1 MRVALLMD
9 YYQRLPERR
18 LGEDGKSWSV
28 RLHEGLSRFQQE
40 VAARYSEGTLQ
51 RLVHEA
57 SPEARRAAVAAL
69 GLVGTLASNKL
80 LASRLHDSDTT
91 VRQLAHDALWSL
103 WFRGDTPDHCR
114 ELQKL
119 MRQRDP
125 QKALTGFD
133 ALIQRAASFA
143 EAYNQRAIVHFRLE
157 EYQKSI
163 ADCETTLKL
172 NPHHF
177 GAASGMAQCY
187 MKLKKPR
194 AALKAF
200 RSAYRLNPHIE
211 GIEDT
216 IRTLEDVLGEEGRK
230 EDK

>member
-1 MRVALLMD
+1 
-9 YYQRLPERR
+9 
-18 LGEDGKSWSV
+18 
-28 RLHEGLSRFQQE
+28 
-40 VAARYSEGTLQ
+40 
-51 RLVHEA
+51 
-57 SPEARRAAVAAL
+57 
-69 GLVGTLASNKL
+69 
-80 LASRLHDSDTT
+80 

-103 WFRGDTPDHCR
+103 WFRGDSPEHCR
-114 ELQKL
+114 ELQRL

-125 QKALTGFD
+125 RRALVGIN
-133 ALIQRAASFA
+133 ALIHKAPSFA
-143 EAYNQRAIVHFRLE
+143 EAYNQRAILFFRLE
-157 EYQKSI
+157 DFGSSI

-172 NPHHF
+172 NPLHF

-200 RSAYRLNPHIE
+200 RAAFRVNPHIQ

-216 IRTLEDVLGEEGRK
+216 IRTLEDVLGEEGKK